1 MCYAQN
7 MTTTFGQRLRKLRG
21 DRRLSI
27 REVARKADLSE
38 STVYRLEDD
47 DRCQPQ
53 LDTIAAL
60 AQALNVPADE
70 LLGIEPR
77 NMRPLEVSE
86 AEMVQ
91 LPLLRTRRDVTEGT
105 TEMVEVPRYTLPPDL
120 PVETLCVV
128 LASEDTPDLLPEDLV
143 VAARDHD
150 WSDGDLLAVL
160 IGDEVH
166 VRRVVREGA
175 EVLAV
180 GPRIELRD
188 RVPLSD
194 VVGRVMTYT
203 RHL

>member
-1 MCYAQN
+1 MAFMANTAFAKNLRREMAARDMQPRDLAYHADVGV
-7 MTTTFGQRLRKLRG
+7 TTIYRYLSG
-21 DRRLSI
+21 DRAPHSDILHKLAS
-27 REVARKADLSE
+27 VLHV
-38 STVYRLEDD
+38 ST
-47 DRCQPQ
+47 
-53 LDTIAAL
+53 
-60 AQALNVPADE
+60 DE

-77 NMRPLEVSE
+77 SIRPLEVSE

-120 PVETLCVV
+120 PVESLCVV

-203 RHL
+203 RRL